1 MLLSSNLH
9 YQPQQPPQE
18 NLAEMDPELARLH
31 REGACPFF
39 AAAQKA
45 KSLGV
50 DDVFNDT
57 SQIPL
62 EEAVDIFRS
71 LSMDETTTGTFPNIF
86 FISFDA
92 FDTNLIF
99 SFK

>member
-1 MLLSSNLH
+1 
-9 YQPQQPPQE
+9 
-18 NLAEMDPELARLH
+18 MDPELARLH

-71 LSMDETTTGTFPNIF
+71 LSMDETVSGKLLFLLLKIGSLILFPH
-86 FISFDA
+86 S
-92 FDTNLIF
+92 
-99 SFK
+99 SSG